1 MPRPIVVYNNF
12 KRVLDIIRFKI
23 NHLKCEIKWVSSG
36 SLDSN
41 EQGIEG
47 LKAAQRNELVFPGQN
62 TIFPQREGV
71 PECWQLRNE
80 AYISGLGR
88 PEALKAFCGKIT
100 KHIPGV
106 NYTHDN
112 DFIWL

>member
-1 MPRPIVVYNNF
+1 MPRPIVVYNNY

-47 LKAAQRNELVFPGQN
+47 LKAV
-62 TIFPQREGV
+62 
-71 PECWQLRNE
+71 
-80 AYISGLGR
+80 
-88 PEALKAFCGKIT
+88 
-100 KHIPGV
+100 
-106 NYTHDN
+106 
-112 DFIWL
+112 